1 MTGRD
6 VRSVPDLD
14 TAAWLGNGYMLAW
27 CIAGD
32 GEAWPWLVRNLCGEC
47 DAAATHGSRD
57 LVPAHER
64 TGRLPAAVRDAL
76 GLVHRCGA
84 PTRRGEPCRARVSEA
99 GELCG
104 AHRTY
109 PSVVA

>member
-6 VRSVPDLD
+6 VRSVPDLA
-14 TAAWLGNGYMLAW
+14 TAAFLGDGYMLAW
-27 CIAGD
+27 CIASD

-47 DAAATHGSRD
+47 DAAATHGSRE

-64 TGRLPAAVRDAL
+64 TGRLPASVRDAL

-84 PTRRGEPCRARVSEA
+84 PNSRGEPCRAVVTTPGARCGHHRDTA
-99 GELCG
+99 G
-104 AHRTY
+104 AR
-109 PSVVA
+109 